1 MPKFD
6 PNDLQRWTNGVWSK
20 VPQVPVE
27 GFCFD
32 TRKLTKNACFLA
44 LKTATNDGHLYVKT
58 ARNCGAAAAI
68 VEHFIEDCDL
78 PQLKVG
84 NTLSAFQTIARTYR
98 RTLSTKIIALTGSA
112 GKTSAKE
119 LLSILVGE
127 RTFKSHENLN
137 NTLGVPFSLTQID
150 GSVHKIAV
158 LEAGISEKGEMDTLA
173 SMLQPNVSVLINVG
187 AVHLEHFGTLEE
199 IATEKAK
206 LLNAAQERAY
216 CPKEFSHLSKK
227 VPTYVFSEDASENDE
242 KTVFYH
248 VMPTKNGWQC
258 VVQSQTFDVP
268 FLLGHRMAQTFAMMI
283 GIALNEGIS
292 ASDIQTR
299 LLYWKPLPNRG
310 SWQHI
315 GDRRYFVDC
324 YNANPSSF
332 ENSLEQFYRE
342 VPKDAPIAYIIG
354 SMLELGDQSA
364 VFHRVLGKNFRI
376 QKEDIFVCIGAF
388 AEHIKEGLLQ
398 HGAHT
403 SQIYTFPS
411 TEAVRLFV
419 EKLPHTYFYLKG
431 SRKYQL
437 ENLIV
442 PRVH

>member
-6 PNDLQRWTNGVWSK
+6 PNDLQHWTNGVWSK
-20 VPQVPVE
+20 APRVPVE

-44 LKTATNDGHLYVKT
+44 LKTENNDGHLYVKT
-58 ARNCGAAAAI
+58 ARDCGASAAM
-68 VEHFIEDCDL
+68 VEHFIDDCDL
-78 PQLKVG
+78 PQLKVK
-84 NTLSAFQTIARTYR
+84 NTLSAFQSIARAYR
-98 RTLSTKIIALTGSA
+98 QTLPTKIITVTGSA

-119 LLSILVGE
+119 LLSLLIGE

-137 NTLGVPFSLTQID
+137 NTLGVPFSLMQID
-150 GSVHKIAV
+150 NSVHKIAV
-158 LEAGISEKGEMDTLA
+158 LEAGISEKDEMDTLA
-173 SMLQPNVSVLINVG
+173 SMLQPDVSILINVQP
-187 AVHLEHFGTLEE
+187 VHLEHFGTLEG

-227 VPTYVFSEDASENDE
+227 VPTYVFSEDASEKFGN
-242 KTVFYH
+242 TILYCVT
-248 VMPTKNGWQC
+248 PTKSGWQC
-258 VVQSQTFDVP
+258 IVQSKTFDVP
-268 FLLGHRMAQTFAMMI
+268 FSLGHRMAQTFAMMI
-283 GIALNEGIS
+283 GVALNEGIS

-299 LLYWKPLPNRG
+299 LLHWKPLPNRG

-324 YNANPSSF
+324 YNANPSAF

-342 VPKDAPIAYIIG
+342 VPKDVPIVYCIG
-354 SMLELGDQSA
+354 SMLELGTQSA
-364 VFHRVLGKNFRI
+364 ASHRLLGKNFRI
-376 QKEDIFVCIGAF
+376 RKEDVFVCIGTF
-388 AEHIKEGLLQ
+388 AENIKEGLLQ
-398 HGAHT
+398 HGAYT
-403 SQIYTFPS
+403 SQIYTFQS
-411 TEAVRLFV
+411 TEEARLWV

-442 PRVH
+442 RQV

>member
-1 MPKFD
+1 MPNFD
-6 PNDLQRWTNGVWSK
+6 PNDLQCWTNGVWSK
-20 VPQVPVE
+20 IPRIPVE

-58 ARNCGAAAAI
+58 ARNCGASAVM
-68 VEHFIEDCDL
+68 VEHFIDDCDL
-78 PQLKVG
+78 PQLKVK
-84 NTLSAFQTIARTYR
+84 NTLLAFQSIARAYR
-98 RTLSTKIIALTGSA
+98 QTLPTKVIALTGSA

-119 LLSILVGE
+119 LLALLFGE
-127 RTFKSHENLN
+127 GTFKSHENLN

-206 LLNAAQERAY
+206 LLNAAQKRAY
-216 CPKEFSHLSKK
+216 CPKQWAHLSKN
-227 VPTYVFSEDASENDE
+227 VPTYVFSEDASENSE
-242 KTVFYH
+242 NTILCRVTPKRS
-248 VMPTKNGWQC
+248 GWEC
-258 VVQSQTFDVP
+258 TVQSKTFEIP
-268 FLLGHRMAQTFAMMI
+268 FSLGHRMAQTFAMMI
-283 GIALNEGIS
+283 GVALNEGIS
-292 ASDIQTR
+292 ARDIQAR
-299 LLYWKPLPNRG
+299 LLYWKPLANRG
-310 SWQHI
+310 AWQHI
-315 GDRRYFVDC
+315 GNRRYFVDC

-332 ENSLEQFYRE
+332 ENSLEGFYRE
-342 VPKDAPIAYIIG
+342 VTKDVPIVYCIG
-354 SMLELGDQSA
+354 SMLELGTQSTA
-364 VFHRVLGKNFRI
+364 FHRELGKNFRI

-403 SQIYTFPS
+403 SQIYTFAK
-411 TEAVRLFV
+411 TEEARLFV

-437 ENLIV
+437 ENLII
-442 PRVH
+442 

>member
-1 MPKFD
+1 MAKFD
-6 PNDLQRWTNGVWSK
+6 PNDLQHGTNGVWSK
-20 VPQVPVE
+20 VPQVSVE

-44 LKTATNDGHLYVKT
+44 LKTATNDGHLYVQT

-78 PQLKVG
+78 PQLKVK
-84 NTLSAFQTIARTYR
+84 NTLSAFQSIARAYR
-98 RTLSTKIIALTGSA
+98 QTLPTKIIALTGSA

-119 LLSILVGE
+119 LLSLLLGE
-127 RTFKSHENLN
+127 ETFKSHENLN

-158 LEAGISEKGEMDTLA
+158 LEAGISEKDEMDTLA
-173 SMLQPNVSVLINVG
+173 SMLQPDVSILINVEP
-187 AVHLEHFGTLEE
+187 VHLEHFGTLEE

-227 VPTYVFSEDASENDE
+227 VPTYVFSEDASEKFGN
-242 KTVFYH
+242 TILYCVT
-248 VMPTKNGWQC
+248 PTKSGWQC
-258 VVQSQTFDVP
+258 IVQSKTFDVP
-268 FLLGHRMAQTFAMMI
+268 FPLGHRMAQTFAMMI
-283 GIALNEGIS
+283 GVVLNEGIS
-292 ASDIQTR
+292 ARDIQTR
-299 LLYWKPLPNRG
+299 LLYWKPLANRG
-310 SWQHI
+310 AWQSV
-315 GDRRYFVDC
+315 GNRRYFVDC

-342 VPKDAPIAYIIG
+342 VPKDVPIVYIIG
-354 SMLELGDQSA
+354 TMLELGDQSA

-398 HGAHT
+398 HGAYT
-403 SQIYTFPS
+403 SQIYTFQS
-411 TEAVRLFV
+411 TEEARLWV

-442 PRVH
+442 RQV

>member
-6 PNDLQRWTNGVWSK
+6 PNDLQHWTNGVWSK

-27 GFCFD
+27 EFCFD
-32 TRKLTKNACFLA
+32 TRKLTGNACFLA
-44 LKTATNDGHLYVKT
+44 LKTENNDGHLYVKT
-58 ARNCGAAAAI
+58 ARDCGASAAI

-78 PQLKVG
+78 PQLKVK
-84 NTLSAFQTIARTYR
+84 NTLLAFQAIARIYR
-98 RTLSTKIIALTGSA
+98 QTLPTKVIALTGSV

-119 LLSILVGE
+119 LLSLLLGE
-127 RTFKSHENLN
+127 ETFKSHENLN

-173 SMLQPNVSVLINVG
+173 SMLQPNVSVLINVEP
-187 AVHLEHFGTLEE
+187 VHLEHFGTLEE

-206 LLNAAQERAY
+206 LLNAAQKRAY
-216 CPKEFSHLSKK
+216 CPKQWAHLSKN
-227 VPTYVFSEDASENDE
+227 VPTYVFSEDASENSE
-242 KTVFYH
+242 NTILCRVT
-248 VMPTKNGWQC
+248 PTKSGWQC
-258 VVQSQTFDVP
+258 IVQSKTFDVP
-268 FLLGHRMAQTFAMMI
+268 FPLGRRMAQTFAMMI
-283 GIALNEGIS
+283 GVAINEGIS

-299 LLYWKPLPNRG
+299 LLRWKPLANRG
-310 SWQHI
+310 AWQSV
-315 GDRRYFVDC
+315 GNRRYFVDC

-332 ENSLEQFYRE
+332 ENSLEGFYRE
-342 VPKDAPIAYIIG
+342 VPKDVPIVYCIG
-354 SMLELGDQSA
+354 SMLELGTQSTA
-364 VFHRVLGKNFRI
+364 FHRELGKNFRI

-403 SQIYTFPS
+403 SQIYTFAK
-411 TEAVRLFV
+411 TEEARLFV

-437 ENLIV
+437 ENLII
-442 PRVH
+442 

>member
-6 PNDLQRWTNGVWSK
+6 PNDLQRWANGAWSK
-20 VPQVPVE
+20 VPQAPVE

-44 LKTATNDGHLYVKT
+44 LETATNDGHLYVKT
-58 ARNCGAAAAI
+58 ARDCGASAAI
-68 VEHFIEDCDL
+68 VEHFIEHCDL
-78 PQLKVG
+78 PQLKVE
-84 NTLSAFQTIARTYR
+84 NTLSAFQAIARAYR
-98 RTLSTKIIALTGSA
+98 QMLPTKVIALTGSA

-119 LLSILVGE
+119 LLSLLFGE
-127 RTFKSHENLN
+127 GTFKSHENLN

-173 SMLQPNVSVLINVG
+173 SMLQPDVSILIN
-187 AVHLEHFGTLEE
+187 AEPVHLEHFGTLEN
-199 IATEKAK
+199 IAIEKAK
-206 LLNAAQERAY
+206 LLNAAKKRAY
-216 CPKEFSHLSKK
+216 CPKQWAHLSTN
-227 VPTYVFSEDASENDE
+227 VPTYVFSEEASENS
-242 KTVFYH
+242 KNTILYRVT
-248 VMPTKNGWQC
+248 PTKNGWKC
-258 VVQSQTFDVP
+258 IVQSQTFDIP
-268 FLLGHRMAQTFAMMI
+268 FLLGHRMAQTFTMMI
-283 GIALNEGIS
+283 GVALNEGIS
-292 ASDIQTR
+292 ASDIQAR
-299 LLYWKPLPNRG
+299 LLRWKPLENRG
-310 SWQHI
+310 AWQCI
-315 GDRRYFVDC
+315 GKRRYFVDC
-324 YNANPSSF
+324 YNANPLSF
-332 ENSLEQFYRE
+332 ENSLEGFYRE
-342 VPKDAPIAYIIG
+342 VPKDVPIVYIIG
-354 SMLELGDQSA
+354 TMLELGDQSA

-388 AEHIKEGLLQ
+388 AEYIKEGLLQ

-411 TEAVRLFV
+411 TEAARLFT

-442 PRVH
+442 

>member
-1 MPKFD
+1 MPNFD
-6 PNDLQRWTNGVWSK
+6 PNDLQCWTNGVWSK
-20 VPQVPVE
+20 IPRIPVE

-58 ARNCGAAAAI
+58 ARDCGAAAAI

-78 PQLKVG
+78 PQLKVQ
-84 NTLSAFQTIARTYR
+84 NTLSAFQAIARMYR
-98 RTLSTKIIALTGSA
+98 QTLSTKIIALSGSA

-119 LLSILVGE
+119 LLALLFGE
-127 RTFKSHENLN
+127 GTFKSHENLN
-137 NTLGVPFSLTQID
+137 NTLGVPFSITQID
-150 GSVHKIAV
+150 GSIHKIAV
-158 LEAGISEKGEMDTLA
+158 LEAGISEKGEMDTLV
-173 SMLQPNVSVLINVG
+173 SMLQPDVSILINVEP
-187 AVHLEHFGTLEE
+187 AHLEHFGTLEN
-199 IATEKAK
+199 IAIEKAK
-206 LLNAAQERAY
+206 LLNAAQEYAY
-216 CPKEFSHLSKK
+216 CPKQWAHLSKN

-248 VMPTKNGWQC
+248 VMPTKSGWQC
-258 VVQSQTFDVP
+258 MVQSQTFNVQFP
-268 FLLGHRMAQTFAMMI
+268 LGHRMAKTFAMMI
-283 GIALNEGIS
+283 GVALNEGIS

-299 LLYWKPLPNRG
+299 LLHWKPLTNRG

-315 GDRRYFVDC
+315 GNRRYFVDC

-342 VPKDAPIAYIIG
+342 VPKDVPVVYIIG
-354 SMLELGDQSA
+354 SMSELGAQSA
-364 VFHRVLGKNFRI
+364 AFHQALGKNFHI
-376 QKEDIFVCIGAF
+376 QKEDVFVCIGAF
-388 AEHIKEGLLQ
+388 AEYVKEGLLQ
-398 HGAHT
+398 HGAHA

-411 TEAVRLFV
+411 TEEARLFV
-419 EKLPHTYFYLKG
+419 GKLPHTCFYLKG

-442 PRVH
+442 RQV

>member
-58 ARNCGAAAAI
+58 ARNCGASAVM
-68 VEHFIEDCDL
+68 VEHFIDDCDL
-78 PQLKVG
+78 PQLKVK
-84 NTLSAFQTIARTYR
+84 NTLLAFQSIARAYR
-98 RTLSTKIIALTGSA
+98 QTLPTKVIALTGSA

-119 LLSILVGE
+119 LLALLFGE
-127 RTFKSHENLN
+127 GTFKSHENLN

-150 GSVHKIAV
+150 GPMHKISV
-158 LEAGISEKGEMDTLA
+158 LEAGISEKGEMDVLA
-173 SMLQPNVSVLINVG
+173 SMLQPDVSILINIEP
-187 AVHLEHFGTLEE
+187 VHLEHFETLEN
-199 IATEKAK
+199 IAIEKAK
-206 LLNAAQERAY
+206 LLNATRDRAY
-216 CPKEFSHLSKK
+216 CPKQWAYLSQN
-227 VPTYVFSEDASENDE
+227 VPTYVFSEDVSENNE
-242 KTVFYH
+242 KTILYH
-248 VMPTKNGWQC
+248 VTPTKNGWQC

-268 FLLGHRMAQTFAMMI
+268 FPLGHRMVQTFAMMI
-283 GIALNEGIS
+283 GVALNEGIS
-292 ASDIQTR
+292 ASDIQAR
-299 LLYWKPLPNRG
+299 LLHWKPLANRG
-310 SWQHI
+310 AWQHI
-315 GDRRYFVDC
+315 GNRRYFIDC

-354 SMLELGDQSA
+354 SMLELGAQNA
-364 VFHRVLGKNFRI
+364 AFHQALGKNFHI
-376 QKEDIFVCIGAF
+376 QKKDVFVCIGTF
-388 AEHIKEGLLQ
+388 AENIKEGLLQ
-398 HGAHT
+398 HGAHA
-403 SQIYTFPS
+403 SQIYTFQS
-411 TEAVRLFV
+411 TEEARFWV

-442 PRVH
+442 